1 MQQFDLELDSPA
13 HAELS
18 ASSAHRWIA
27 CPASVQASRGM
38 PDSSGP
44 AAAEGTAAHELAERC
59 LLTNS
64 QPHDFLGETFNGYTV
79 NKEMADG
86 VQGYV
91 DFCRALPQSRSYIE
105 QRLDFSM
112 WVPDGFGTADFVSI
126 REGEAWVV
134 DLKFGRNIVY
144 ADCDQLKVY
153 ALGVISAFGFD
164 AQIDIVNMTIVQ
176 PRLHHTDTHTMRVKE
191 LLKWAKNVLQ
201 PAATAALG
209 DSPEFKVGESQC
221 RYCKAAPTCKALS
234 EHNME
239 LLQAAID
246 EPITPPEPETLSVE
260 EISKLLPELG
270 LIKSWCDKVAAHAS
284 ELARDGQEIAGYKL
298 VESRTNRR
306 WSDDQEAIRVMQRL
320 TNEPVYSAKP
330 ISPTQAISLLG
341 AKCDDVNSII
351 VKPAGKPTLVPVSD
365 KRQAI
370 SKPADLLDKLD

>member
-27 CPASVQASRGM
+27 CPASVQASRGL
-38 PDSSGP
+38 PDSSSP

-64 QPHDFLGETFNGYTV
+64 KPHDFLGETFNGYTV
-79 NKEMADG
+79 SKEMADG

-164 AQIDIVNMTIVQ
+164 AQIDIINMTIVQ
-176 PRLHHTDTHTMRVKE
+176 PRLHHTDTHTMRVPE
-191 LLKWAKNVLQ
+191 LLKWAKKVLQ
-201 PAATAALG
+201 PAAKAALG

-221 RYCKAAPTCKALS
+221 RFCKAAPRCRAIATHS
-234 EHNME
+234 ME
-239 LLQAAID
+239 LLEAAID
-246 EPITPPEPETLSVE
+246 EPVTPPTPETLSVE

-284 ELARDGQEIAGYKL
+284 ELAREGQEIAGYKL

-330 ISPTQAISLLG
+330 ISPTQAIGLLG

>member
-1 MQQFDLELDSPA
+1 MQQFDLELDGPA

-27 CPASVQASRGM
+27 CPASVQASRGI
-38 PDSSGP
+38 PDSSSP

-59 LLTNS
+59 LLTSS
-64 QPHDFLGETFNGYTV
+64 QPHDFLGETFNGYLV
-79 NKEMADG
+79 SKEMADG

-91 DFCRALPQSRSYIE
+91 DFCRALPQRRSYIE
-105 QRLDFSM
+105 HRLDFSM

-176 PRLHHTDTHTMRVKE
+176 PRLHHTDTHTMRVTE

-209 DSPEFKVGESQC
+209 DSPKYKVGESQC
-221 RYCKAAPTCKALS
+221 RFCKAAPTCRAIAN
-234 EHNME
+234 HNMK
-239 LLQAAID
+239 LLEAAID
-246 EPITPPEPETLSVE
+246 EPVTPPTPETLSVE

-270 LIKSWCDKVAAHAS
+270 LIKSWCDKVSAHAS

-330 ISPTQAISLLG
+330 ISPTQAIGLLG

-365 KRQAI
+365 KRQAL